1 LAAGS
6 LRASASISPMVS
18 SATATAFA
26 PGVFITTMPRRVAA
40 SASML
45 STPTP
50 ARPTTR
56 SFGACSISASST
68 CTALRTTSASASARA
83 AGKPSGNWSCVRTSH
98 PGSAANT
105 ASVAGETFSART
117 IFILSPLSFCRCFI
131 LVKADAVLLAQQI
144 EHPHHGRMR
153 LALAPLVLGDRVGM
167 HAQPLRHL
175 VLIEVKLLARD
186 QQLFSKTQFGHETA
200 PC

>member
-1 LAAGS
+1 MGS

-50 ARPTTR
+50 ARPMTR

-68 CTALRTTSASASARA
+68 CTALRTTSASASASA
-83 AGKPSGNWSCVRTSH
+83 AGRPSGNWSCVKNFPARLGRKHSKRCRGYLLRQNDLH
-98 PGSAANT
+98 LVSLGRGGGPGFKF
-105 ASVAGETFSART
+105 VETN
-117 IFILSPLSFCRCFI
+117 I
-131 LVKADAVLLAQQI
+131 VLLAEQV
-144 EHPHHGRMR
+144 EHAHHRRVR
-153 LALAPLVLGDRVGM
+153 LALAALVLGNRVGM
-167 HAQPLRHL
+167 HAQQLGHL
-175 VLIEVKLLARD
+175 VGIEVELLARD
-186 QQLFSKTQFGHETA
+186 QKFFAK
-200 PC
+200 